1 MDFVKAEI
9 DVKIKGF
16 LVPETFKEKLT
27 YYFKEQK
34 VLYEVYNDFEVQL
47 SDGNLIVIK
56 RGFVTDLCSVPPFLH
71 SFFSNSQR
79 TLKAYIVHDWLYKN
93 DYKRNELGDKKGQQ
107 FADKEMLYLANQIEP
122 NLKFSNKIRYLAV
135 KLFGKSTYKRRN

>member
-9 DVKIKGF
+9 DVRIKGF

-34 VLYEVYNDFEVQL
+34 VLYEVYNSFDVKL
-47 SDGNLIVIK
+47 SDGSIVTIPK
-56 RGFVTDLCSVPPFLH
+56 GFITDLCSVPPFLH

>member
-34 VLYEVYNDFEVQL
+34 VLYEVYKNFEVQL
-47 SDGNLIVIK
+47 SDGDLIVIK

-122 NLKFSNKIRYLAV
+122 KLKKSNYIRYLAV

>member
-34 VLYEVYNDFEVQL
+34 VFYEVYNDFNVKL
-47 SDGNLIVIK
+47 SDGSIVTIPK
-56 RGFVTDLCSVPPFLH
+56 GFITDLCSVPPFLH

>member
-1 MDFVKAEI
+1 MDFVKTEI

-34 VLYEVYNDFEVQL
+34 VLYEVYNSFDVKL
-47 SDGNLIVIK
+47 SDGSIVTIPK
-56 RGFVTDLCSVPPFLH
+56 GFITDLCSVPPFLH

-79 TLKAYIVHDWLYKN
+79 TLKAYVVHDWLYKN

>member
-34 VLYEVYNDFEVQL
+34 VIYEVINSFDVTL
-47 SDGNLIVIK
+47 SNKETITITK
-56 RGFVTDLCSVPPFLH
+56 GFITDLCSVPPFLH

-79 TLKAYIVHDWLYKN
+79 TMKAYVVHDWIYKT
-93 DYKRNELGDKKGQQ
+93 DYLRDKLGDELGQK
-107 FADKEMLYLANQIEP
+107 FADDNMLFIANQIEP

>member
-34 VLYEVYNDFEVQL
+34 VLYEVCNDFNVKL

>member
-1 MDFVKAEI
+1 MDFIKAEI
-9 DVKIKGF
+9 DVRIKGF
-16 LVPETFKEKLT
+16 LIPETFKEKLT
-27 YYFKEQK
+27 YYFKEQT
-34 VLYEVYNDFEVQL
+34 VLYEVYDDFEVRL
-47 SDGNLIVIK
+47 SNEDLIVIE

-79 TLKAYIVHDWLYKN
+79 TLKAYIVHDWIYQS

-122 NLKFSNKIRYLAV
+122 KLKKSNYIRYLAV
-135 KLFGKSTYKRRN
+135 RLFGKSTYKRRN